1 MRRLLQSLVLS
12 ASLLLSSLAMAG
24 GVVNVRVDAP
34 PFSIRG
40 YVERVVFSVDH
51 FYVNAGVWF
60 DLYGVYPYTSF
71 RLEGQ
76 QWSITLGV
84 ITTKSSLFLAVVYW
98 W

>member
-1 MRRLLQSLVLS
+1 
-12 ASLLLSSLAMAG
+12 
-24 GVVNVRVDAP
+24 
-34 PFSIRG
+34 
-40 YVERVVFSVDH
+40 
-51 FYVNAGVWF
+51 
-60 DLYGVYPYTSF
+60 LYGVYPYTSF